1 MKLKIIKILKI
12 IAIYMFFIGITKV
25 FAVDN
30 YTCNL
35 SITENKTIIKQGETI
50 TYEIKATNINAGDGI
65 TKLEMYID
73 YDSNVFDCKVEAD
86 DDGKWSKTGLLE
98 GYLTMDKSNLE
109 PSSEDQVIAKVAFTA
124 KTGVSNN
131 TYQVKFTNISFT
143 TGDNSNF
150 TVSDKNVQI
159 QVESLKSE
167 DDNSGENTSSGSTS
181 GENTSNGSTTSGST
195 LGENT
200 SNGSTTSGST
210 LGESTSSGSA
220 PSGSTLGENTSSGS
234 APSGSTSG
242 ESTSSGST
250 SDEKSSTVSNKGEND
265 KNTNSSA
272 KKNTKD
278 NNIKIPYTGK
288 TGTIEKILILGF
300 LILLSAWFYIKEK
313 RINI

>member
-195 LGENT
+195 LGE
-200 SNGSTTSGST
+200 
-210 LGESTSSGSA
+210 STSSGSA